1 MDQSKRDDLITG
13 VNYRYKKM
21 MKVFKFISLPF
32 FFSIVI
38 VGFSSCG
45 GAQPSDRAISFE
57 KNPPFK
63 IKESYYQ
70 KWVAGTKKGG
80 SGINI
85 HLDFET
91 IQPNVVIRDIYFQNN
106 ILEVKNSGATP
117 MSYVAH
123 LTRDLKNDIVMDIDP
138 MKEAKN
144 VPSKTFPFELKANE
158 AVIGYLIAG
167 EKKYF
172 KIDNLVEKR
181 EIAYPQ
187 ANPNH

>member
-1 MDQSKRDDLITG
+1 
-13 VNYRYKKM
+13 M
-21 MKVFKFISLPF
+21 MAKIFKSISLPF
-32 FFSIVI
+32 FLSIVI

-70 KWVAGTKKGG
+70 KWVAGTKEGG
-80 SGINI
+80 SGINV

-144 VPSKTFPFELKANE
+144 VPPKAFPFELKANE
-158 AVIGYLIAG
+158 AVIGYSVGG

>member
-1 MDQSKRDDLITG
+1 
-13 VNYRYKKM
+13 
-21 MKVFKFISLPF
+21 
-32 FFSIVI
+32 
-38 VGFSSCG
+38 
-45 GAQPSDRAISFE
+45 
-57 KNPPFK
+57 
-63 IKESYYQ
+63 
-70 KWVAGTKKGG
+70 
-80 SGINI
+80 
-85 HLDFET
+85 
-91 IQPNVVIRDIYFQNN
+91 
-106 ILEVKNSGATP
+106 

-123 LTRDLKNDIVMDIDP
+123 LTRDSKNDIVMDIDP

-172 KIDNLVEKR
+172 KIDNLIEKR

>member
-1 MDQSKRDDLITG
+1 MTKKFRLIS
-13 VNYRYKKM
+13 
-21 MKVFKFISLPF
+21 IPF
-32 FFSIVI
+32 FLSIVVI
-38 VGFSSCG
+38 GFSNCG
-45 GAQPSDRAISFE
+45 GAQPSDRGITFE

-63 IKESYYQ
+63 IKEAYYQ
-70 KWVAGTKKGG
+70 KWVAGIKEGG
-80 SGINI
+80 SGINV

-91 IQPNVVIRDIYFQNN
+91 IQPNVVIREIYFQKNV
-106 ILEVKNSGATP
+106 LEVKNLGATL
-117 MSYVAH
+117 MSYIGHITHNSQDDV
-123 LTRDLKNDIVMDIDP
+123 VMDIDP

-144 VPSKTFPFELKANE
+144 VPSKDFPFELKDHE

-187 ANPNH
+187 SKPNH